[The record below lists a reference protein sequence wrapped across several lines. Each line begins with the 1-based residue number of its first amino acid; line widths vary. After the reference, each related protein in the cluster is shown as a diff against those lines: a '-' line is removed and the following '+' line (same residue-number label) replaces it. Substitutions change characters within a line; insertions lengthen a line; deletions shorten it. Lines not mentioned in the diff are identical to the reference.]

1 MKKDAQ
7 KLVARAAARFMVDG
21 LESEYLGAKERAVA
35 MLGLGAQC
43 RLPSNKQIRECI
55 AQLTRDD
62 LGDNELNR
70 RLREMREIACRV
82 MTALNDFDPF
92 LIGSTLSGEIHS
104 ASDIDLHAYCDQPA
118 ALVERLEEWDFEGVE
133 EEYVENRKGQFVHL
147 RWSEQG
153 YPVEVTV
160 YPVGWR
166 DLVPVSSVTGKP
178 MKRAALPQVRRLI
191 GSD

>member
-82 MTALNDFDPF
+82 MTALDDFDPF

-104 ASDIDLHAYCDQPA
+104 ASDIDLHAYCDQPV

-147 RWSEQG
+147 RWSEEG

-166 DLVPVSSVTGKP
+166 DLVPMSSVTGKP
-178 MKRAALPQVRRLI
+178 MKRAALAQVRRLI

>member
-82 MTALNDFDPF
+82 MTALDDFDPF

-147 RWSEQG
+147 RWSEEG

-166 DLVPVSSVTGKP
+166 DLVPMSSVTGKP
-178 MKRAALPQVRRLI
+178 MKRAALAQVRRLI